1 MNAVNQELQGIS
13 DVANSVSSEEYE
25 HTKQSLNRTIGAIRT
40 FVAAQNTENYNDMI
54 EEYNDFVGD
63 MNNLDVTKLDK

>member
-1 MNAVNQELQGIS
+1 M
-13 DVANSVSSEEYE
+13 
-25 HTKQSLNRTIGAIRT
+25 
-40 FVAAQNTENYNDMI
+40 AAQNTENYNDMI